1 MAAKPA
7 SPHQIVPMRHL
18 PVSLGFLALLAGCAL
33 PPLPPSATLPPDAV
47 SGGADPMR
55 SAILT
60 SAYVFGSPGAST
72 APARARAAAMVEY
85 MAADYRWNPR
95 WSEYTPVVGGQ
106 LDASRSE
113 LRRALAVAPG
123 AVPQQVVSGLFG
135 ASRAM
140 ASGDAAGARAAL
152 VPAVFLSPDETLR
165 QLSTPAALPVTQAA
179 TSLAERELHRI
190 DNQSHF
196 NGGGDSGAHP

>member
-1 MAAKPA
+1 MLG
-7 SPHQIVPMRHL
+7 MRSL
-18 PVSLGFLALLAGCAL
+18 PVSLGYLALLAGCAL
-33 PPLPPSATLPPDAV
+33 APMPPVATLPPDAV

-60 SAYVFGSPGAST
+60 TAYVFGSPGAST

-85 MAADYRWNPR
+85 MASDYRWNPR

-106 LDASRSE
+106 LDASRAE

-123 AVPQQVVSGLFG
+123 AAPQQVVSGLYG

-140 ASGDAAGARAAL
+140 ASGDAAAARAAL
-152 VPAVFLSPDETLR
+152 TPAVFISPDATLR
-165 QLSTPAALPVTQAA
+165 QLSVPTPLPITAAA

-196 NGGGDSGAHP
+196 SGGGGNSGAHP